1 MSNWMYNGLI
11 PENIIVSSEVSLRRN
26 FKNSYFKDRL
36 SIENLKNNVE
46 EIYNMLKDKLSLSI
60 LRLWEED
67 DITLKMYNERSIVS
81 DKLLEEKSKGAV
93 ILNSDGKLS
102 IIVNEEDDLRIRY
115 ISNGFSLKSSYESIS
130 KVDDIIEENLSYA
143 FSEKYGYLTSNL
155 DNVGTGLNI
164 SVILHLPAITMQKGI
179 SKLFSELKVEGI
191 KLEALYMDGEHTYG
205 NLYEISNKIT
215 IGLTEEDIIHSLE
228 KAAVNIC
235 MEEKRQR
242 EILQT
247 KYKYDI
253 EDKIFR
259 SYGILRSARIL
270 KSSEALELLSNVMFG
285 VEMSLLEIDKEL
297 LYNLIIE
304 TRDAVIQERIGRTLE
319 NKELDI
325 ERARIVSSLI

>member
-1 MSNWMYNGLI
+1 MNNWMCSGLM

-26 FKNSYFKDRL
+26 FKNSYFQNRL
-36 SIENLKNNVE
+36 STECLKNNVDE
-46 EIYNMLKDKLSLSI
+46 VYNILKDKFSLSI

-67 DITLKMYNERSIVS
+67 EITLKMYNERRVIS
-81 DKLLEEKSKGAV
+81 DRLLEERKKGAV

-115 ISNGFSLKSSYESIS
+115 ISNGFSLKNSYENINSI
-130 KVDDIIEENLSYA
+130 DDIIEESSSYA
-143 FSEKYGYLTSNL
+143 FSKEYGYLTSSL
-155 DNVGTGLNI
+155 DNIGTGLNI

-179 SKLFSELKVEGI
+179 SKLLEELDTDGI
-191 KLEALYMDGEHTYG
+191 KLEALYKDGNHSYG

-215 IGLTEEDIIHSLE
+215 IGLTEQDIIYSLE
-228 KAAVNIC
+228 KAALNIC
-235 MEEKRQR
+235 IEEKKQR
-242 EILQT
+242 EILQVQ
-247 KYKYDI
+247 YKYDV

-259 SYGILRSARIL
+259 SYGILRGARIL
-270 KSSEALELLSNVMFG
+270 KSSEVLELLSNVMFG

-304 TRDAVIQERIGRTLE
+304 TRDAVIQERFGGTLD